1 MKDLFN
7 KIGWALLSIFLW
19 FIVICLC
26 IGVLIDVVAAFK
38 RDIIIG
44 VIAIL
49 SIIAIIVLNIIMPDR
64 WRKYK

>member
-64 WRKYK
+64 WRKY